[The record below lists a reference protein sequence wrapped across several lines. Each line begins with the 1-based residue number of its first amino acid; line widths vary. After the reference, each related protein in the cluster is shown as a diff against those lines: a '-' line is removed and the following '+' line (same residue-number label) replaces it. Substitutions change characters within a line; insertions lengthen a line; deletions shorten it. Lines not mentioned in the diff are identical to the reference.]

1 MGEVRRGG
9 RGVTGDILYV
19 YLSCLGEGVME
30 KFVQHPLKCESEF
43 EIGIVSCF
51 KATISTDFCQIM
63 EKERRF
69 SV

>member
-30 KFVQHPLKCESEF
+30 KFVQHPQRCVS
-43 EIGIVSCF
+43 EIGTVSCSR
-51 KATISTDFCQIM
+51 AAISIEFGLIQENEMKLIT
-63 EKERRF
+63 
-69 SV
+69 